1 MRYIK
6 IPRDRIGVLI
16 GHGGETKKQIEL
28 KTNVKLEID
37 SETGEVTIDE
47 KNVKE
52 PVDILKAEK
61 VITAIGRGFSPEH
74 AFKLFDD
81 DYDLFLFDIRD
92 YAGRSKAHVRRLK
105 GRIIGRKGKTR
116 ETLEEL
122 TDSHISVYG
131 HTVAVIADMLF
142 MEPIKT
148 AIEMLLNG
156 SKHSTVYRYLEEKR
170 RDMKELF

>member
-6 IPRDRIGVLI
+6 IPKDRIGALI
-16 GHGGETKKQIEL
+16 GHGGETKKHIEER
-28 KTNVKLEID
+28 TNVKLDID
-37 SETGEVTIDE
+37 SETGEVTINE
-47 KNVKE
+47 KEVKE
-52 PVDILKAEK
+52 PIDILKAEK

-116 ETLEEL
+116 EILEEL
-122 TDSHISVYG
+122 TESHISIYG
-131 HTVAVIADMLF
+131 HTVAIIADMLF

-148 AIEMLLNG
+148 AVEMLLNG

-170 RDMKELF
+170 RKMKELF